1 MGLRPS
7 LQKVVTKELSGTMSA
22 IQEQS
27 KKPAYPD
34 LGIYVKDLPEFREY
48 VRRKYDVNLEEDLV
62 VMIEDLIKRQRQKIG
77 MTETC
82 R

>member
-1 MGLRPS
+1 
-7 LQKVVTKELSGTMSA
+7 MSA

-27 KKPAYPD
+27 KKPAYPNS
-34 LGIYVKDLPEFREY
+34 GIYAKDLPELREY

-62 VMIEDLIKRQRQKIG
+62 VMIKDLIKRQRQKTG

-82 R
+82 H